1 MIRIHGYLLKNQEKP
16 IKLAQISKL
25 YLLYKYLMIKSRKDF
40 EVGDYFLRFSKL
52 ESYKVG
58 KLYHYFPTSRSPRGI
73 VDDYRTFIEEFI
85 TFCYTEEAEK
95 LWAGLSSVLRT
106 G

>member
-1 MIRIHGYLLKNQEKP
+1 
-16 IKLAQISKL
+16 
-25 YLLYKYLMIKSRKDF
+25 MIKSRKDF

-73 VDDYRTFIEEFI
+73 VDDYRTFATSIK
-85 TFCYTEEAEK
+85 AV
-95 LWAGLSSVLRT
+95 GSVADQVAQILAA
-106 G
+106 